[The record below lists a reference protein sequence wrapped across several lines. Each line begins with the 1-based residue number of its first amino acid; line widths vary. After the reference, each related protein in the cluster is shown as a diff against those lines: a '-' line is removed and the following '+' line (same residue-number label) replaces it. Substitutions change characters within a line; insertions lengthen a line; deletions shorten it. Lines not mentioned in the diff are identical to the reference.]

1 MKVKKNDIFFMS
13 LTGIS
18 GGLRISNLEISA
30 CVNFLS
36 IIFESLKD
44 KDYKDIFHLD
54 FSFELKRFFDISI
67 NIFNIINGGFYIRN
81 YTKPDDFFYD
91 SKLIC
96 WYTLKNINFGCE
108 YDKNLYTGMTIGD
121 YLSNSKNNFYNNFYI
136 KFGILGLKFSIIR

>member
-1 MKVKKNDIFFMS
+1 MS

-36 IIFESLKD
+36 IIFKSLKD

-54 FSFELKRFFDISI
+54 FSFELKKFFDISI

-81 YTKPDDFFYD
+81 YTKPEEFFFYD

-108 YDKNLYTGMTIGD
+108 YDKNLYTGMEIGD
-121 YLSNSKNNFYNNFYI
+121 YLYNSKNNFYI
-136 KFGILGLKFSIIR
+136 QFGILGLIFCIGQ